1 MPKIKICGITNLED
15 ALSAVN
21 LGADFLGFVF
31 YKKSPRNIAPADA
44 KKISQ
49 ILPRTIGKVG
59 VFVDAKEQQ
68 VKNILKTCS
77 LDYVQLH
84 GNEDAEYCRKLSGR
98 GKKKVKIIKA
108 FRIKDTESLKDI
120 SDYDVDLY
128 LLDTF
133 DKNTRGGS
141 GKSFNWNLVSKLRNF
156 DLPIILSGGLNH
168 KNVKKAIKRLKLF
181 AVDVSSG
188 VERSKGKKDYRLM
201 RDFILAVKEASL

>member
-15 ALSAVN
+15 ALNAVN

-31 YKKSPRNIAPADA
+31 YKKSPRYITSAEA
-44 KKISQ
+44 KKITL
-49 ILPRTIGKVG
+49 ILPKIVGKIG
-59 VFVDAKEQQ
+59 VFVDASQKQ
-68 VKNILKTCS
+68 VKRIAKTCN

-84 GNEDAEYCRKLSGR
+84 GNEDPVYCRKLAGR
-98 GKKKVKIIKA
+98 GKEKIKIIKA
-108 FRIKDTESLKDI
+108 FRIKDADSLKNI
-120 SDYDVDLY
+120 SDYDVDFY

-133 DKNTRGGS
+133 DKKARGGS
-141 GKSFNWNLVSKLRNF
+141 GKSFNWNLVSKLKNLN
-156 DLPIILSGGLNH
+156 LPIMLSGGLNH

-188 VERSKGKKDYRLM
+188 VEKSKGKKDFRLM